1 MVTVSLEGDVFQPHS
16 FNFALKYF
24 HFVVERRRL
33 TGAPAHVEL
42 TGNTN
47 RTLGVVGV
55 IPYYD
60 HMTLN

>member
-1 MVTVSLEGDVFQPHS
+1 MVTVSLEGDVFLPHS

-55 IPYYD
+55 MRDTI
-60 HMTLN
+60 L